1 MATSDIHLKLEGIEG
16 ESKDDGH
23 VGQIDIDAWSWGASN
38 PGGMEHGGGGGMGR
52 VSFSDLTFVHRVDKA
67 SPNLW
72 RACALGEHIKE
83 ATLASAKQGKGQ
95 QEFLT
100 LKLTDVIITSV
111 STSGSGGG
119 SVPMENVS
127 MQFAKVDMAYR
138 PQKLDGSLDAP
149 IPFKYDIK
157 AHKQG

>member
-1 MATSDIHLKLEGIEG
+1 MATSDIHLKLEGIAG

-23 VGQIDIDAWSWGASN
+23 VNEIDVDAWSWGASN
-38 PGGMEHGGGGGMGR
+38 PGGMERGGGGGVGR
-52 VSFSDLTFVHRVDKA
+52 VNFSDLTFVHRVDKA

-72 RACALGEHIKE
+72 RACALGEHIAS
-83 ATLASAKQGKGQ
+83 ATLTSAKQGKGQ

-100 LKLTDVIITSV
+100 LKMKDVLITSV

-127 MQFAKVDMAYR
+127 MQFAEIDLGYK
-138 PQKLDGSLDAP
+138 PQKADGSLDAP
-149 IPFKYDIK
+149 VPFKYNIK
-157 AHKQG
+157 AHKLG